1 MIELTPTQ
9 WSSIRTQLCRD
20 YPLSVMLIRS
30 TMQRELGFVP
40 RFHQHW
46 VDPDTDDDEFHGRY
60 QDTVYLDFYDDAK
73 ETFFRLKYLNNEQ

>member
-1 MIELTPTQ
+1 
-9 WSSIRTQLCRD
+9 
-20 YPLSVMLIRS
+20 
-30 TMQRELGFVP
+30 MQRELGFVP